1 MIDLL
6 LPRTDAGVG
15 AQLAIVTIAAAG
27 IVAMLGAR
35 SHWRVLVVGVW
46 VMLVAVFGVRALH

>member
-15 AQLAIVTIAAAG
+15 VQLVIATIVFATATWLLRHRPEWRMLSIGAW
-27 IVAMLGAR
+27 VATYGLM
-35 SHWRVLVVGVW
+35 
-46 VMLVAVFGVRALH
+46 ALRTLH